1 MEWASWQLRTP
12 KILIVLSG
20 HFLIICL
27 IRNMLEYILNKF
39 ECILNLIKALL
50 KGVSIKYVCMHVNT
64 CILGRTYFVER
75 SIHLIEEH

>member
-39 ECILNLIKALL
+39 DCILNLIKALL
-50 KGVSIKYVCMHVNT
+50 KGVSIKYACMYA
-64 CILGRTYFVER
+64 CRYLYSG
-75 SIHLIEEH
+75 